1 MLTNFIHL
9 LQLYFFIVQK
19 NLDKLLKLCF
29 VGLY

>member
-1 MLTNFIHL
+1 MLTDFIHL

-19 NLDKLLKLCF
+19 NRDKLLKLCF